1 MKYKTKPWAHL
12 YKTALWK
19 RLRLAQLTRD
29 PLCVY
34 CDAMGRVVMAGVV
47 DHIKPHKGDEIKFY
61 NPDNLQSMCKQH
73 HDSTK
78 SIEERR
84 GVIVGGNTQG
94 VPIDPNHHW
103 NS

>member
-1 MKYKTKPWAHL
+1 
-12 YKTALWK
+12 
-19 RLRLAQLTRD
+19 
-29 PLCVY
+29 
-34 CDAMGRVVMAGVV
+34 MGRVVMAGVV

-103 NS
+103 ND

>member
-34 CDAMGRVVMAGVV
+34 CDAMGRVVMAAVV
-47 DHIKPHKGDEIKFY
+47 DHIRPHKGDEIKFY
-61 NPDNLQSMCKQH
+61 NPDNLQSMCAAH
-73 HDSTK
+73 HNSTK
-78 SIEERR
+78 KREENRDM
-84 GVIVGGNTQG
+84 ITIGGDVYGN
-94 VPIDPNHHW
+94 PIDKNHHW
-103 NS
+103 N